1 MSDEKVVHT
10 GVHPDKVPEMMKK
23 LAEPFDPTEIRWRA
37 GSSSEKNGQVRAM
50 ALAYIEARAAMD
62 RLDSAVGSGNWR
74 DEYLPGPS
82 GEGIV
87 CGVSIFIGGEWVT
100 KWDGAEN
107 TDFESV
113 KGGLSDAF
121 KRACVKW
128 GIGRYLYR
136 FPAAWVDATKK
147 GRAIII
153 DAPPP
158 FPEWGLPEG
167 YEAPKSDAP
176 KRRVKKTEAAEEPGK
191 TSADLLVYAKAWGFD
206 QKSMGAILV
215 KAGIKKFDPA
225 LWDKMI
231 AAIDAEGKAIKEE
244 EPQAEPA

>member
-1 MSDEKVVHT
+1 MNDVYAGIDPVE
-10 GVHPDKVPEMMKK
+10 VPEMMKK
-23 LAEPFDPTEIRWRA
+23 LAEPFDPSEVKWRA
-37 GSSSEKNGQVRAM
+37 GSHSEKNNQVRAM

-62 RLDSAVGSGNWR
+62 RLDKAVGSGNWR

-82 GEGIV
+82 GEGII
-87 CGVSIFIGGEWVT
+87 CGVSILIGGEWVT

-136 FPAAWVDATKK
+136 FPASWVDATKRGK
-147 GRAIII
+147 AVII
-153 DAPPP
+153 DTPPP
-158 FPEWGLPEG
+158 FPEWALPEG
-167 YEAPKSDAP
+167 YKPSEDVKP
-176 KRRVKKTEAAEEPGK
+176 KRRGRPKKTEEPGK
-191 TSADLLVYAKAWGFD
+191 TPDDLLAHAKAWGFD
-206 QKSMGAILV
+206 QKAMGGILV

-225 LWDKMI
+225 LWDKMT
-231 AAIDAEGKAIKEE
+231 AAIDAEANGKK
-244 EPQAEPA
+244 EPQAAGT

>member
-1 MSDEKVVHT
+1 MSEAKVVDAGLISPT
-10 GVHPDKVPEMMKK
+10 DVREMMKK
-23 LAEPFDPTEIRWRA
+23 LAEPFDPSEIRWRA
-37 GSSSEKNGQVRAM
+37 GSHSEKNNQVRAM

-82 GEGIV
+82 GEGII
-87 CGVSIFIGGEWVT
+87 CGVSILIGGEWVT

-107 TDFESV
+107 TDFERV

-136 FPAAWVDATKK
+136 FPAKWVDATKK
-147 GRAIII
+147 GKAIII
-153 DAPPP
+153 DTPPP
-158 FPEWGLPEG
+158 FPEWALPEG
-167 YEAPKSDAP
+167 YEAPKAAAP
-176 KRRVKKTEAAEEPGK
+176 KRRGRAKKVEEPGK
-191 TSADLLVYAKAWGFD
+191 TPADLLAYAKAWGFD
-206 QKSMGAILV
+206 QKSMGGILV

-225 LWDKMI
+225 LWDKMT
-231 AAIDAEGKAIKEE
+231 AAIDAEANGKKET
-244 EPQAEPA
+244 QAELA

>member
-1 MSDEKVVHT
+1 MNDVYV
-10 GVHPDKVPEMMKK
+10 GIDPDNVPEMMKK
-23 LAEPFDPTEIRWRA
+23 LSEPFDPSEVKWRA
-37 GSSSEKNGQVRAM
+37 GSISERNNQVRAM

-62 RLDSAVGSGNWR
+62 RLDKAVGSGNWR

-82 GEGIV
+82 GEGVV
-87 CGVSIFIGGEWVT
+87 CGVSIHIGGEWVT

-136 FPAAWVDATKK
+136 FPAKWVDATKR
-147 GRAIII
+147 GRTVII

-158 FPEWGLPEG
+158 FPEWALPEG
-167 YEAPKSDAP
+167 YEAPKP
-176 KRRVKKTEAAEEPGK
+176 KRRGRPKKTEEPGK
-191 TSADLLVYAKAWGFD
+191 TPDDLLAYAKAGGFD
-206 QKSMGAILV
+206 QKAMGGILV

-225 LWDKMI
+225 LWDKMT
-231 AAIDAEGKAIKEE
+231 AAIDAEANGKK
-244 EPQAEPA
+244 EPQVAGA